1 MMIRRLITAA
11 FPLRL
16 FGAAL
21 LSLSLLAAVHAAP
34 AQEKTSENDSRLA
47 NWLEKYPEADADKDG
62 VLADSEAKAFARK
75 AVSERWKE
83 LTARLG
89 RGAAPALRGE
99 RYGPHERNVLDFY
112 KADADGPT
120 PVLIYFHG
128 GGFVAGDKR
137 KGGSVPL
144 CRQCLT
150 SGISV
155 VSANYRFVSLG
166 RAGQPAVSFPAPML
180 DGARVVQYVRSK
192 AESWNID
199 PEHVALCGGSAG
211 ACMSIWLATHDDLA
225 DPESEDPIARQSTR
239 ISAVVAY
246 GGQTVLDPKVIV
258 EHIGGNPSIHP
269 SLLPFFGVTSID
281 DLRSPEKQQL
291 IGEASATTHVTD
303 DDAPLYLRYGGR
315 LAGTPLPPRTPIGI
329 SIHHAMFGKLIKDK
343 YDERGLTCHLV
354 YSGHPG
360 ELDELGFLKKCFATN

>member
-1 MMIRRLITAA
+1 MIHRLITAA

-21 LSLSLLAAVHAAP
+21 LSLSLLAAVLAAP

-89 RGAAPALRGE
+89 NGAAPTLRDE

-137 KGGSVPL
+137 KGGNVPL

-166 RAGQPAVSFPAPML
+166 RAGKPAVSFPAPML

-199 PEHVALCGGSAG
+199 PKHVALCGGSAG

-225 DPESEDPIARQSTR
+225 DPAGDDP
-239 ISAVVAY
+239 
-246 GGQTVLDPKVIV
+246 
-258 EHIGGNPSIHP
+258 
-269 SLLPFFGVTSID
+269 
-281 DLRSPEKQQL
+281 
-291 IGEASATTHVTD
+291 
-303 DDAPLYLRYGGR
+303 PLYLRYGGR

-360 ELDELGFLKKCFATN
+360 EVDELAFLKRCFASD